1 MPLSQKII
9 DDLKQAMLAKD
20 APRTSAL
27 RMLKSAVMNAE
38 IGKKGAALSDADV
51 QTVIQKQINQRKE
64 SLEQYTKGGRPE
76 LAAVEA
82 AEIKLLE
89 SYLPAQMSE
98 AELEK
103 LLRDI
108 VTKNGVT
115 AKKDFGKAMKIAQDE
130 LQGRADNKRISA
142 VLNKVLA

>member
-1 MPLSQKII
+1 MTLTQKII
-9 DDLKQAMLAKD
+9 DDLKQAMLAKN
-20 APRTSAL
+20 AAKTSTL

-38 IGKKGAALSDADV
+38 INKKGAELTDADI

-64 SLEQYTKGGRPE
+64 SLEQYTKGNRPE
-76 LAAVEA
+76 LAAAEK
-82 AEIKLLE
+82 AEIVILE

-103 LLRDI
+103 LLREI
-108 VTKNGVT
+108 VTKNGVSD
-115 AKKDFGKAMKIAQDE
+115 KKDFGKAMKIAQDA
-130 LQGRADNKRISA
+130 LHGRADNKRISA